1 MAFSAHQKLR
11 NVYSGRFV
19 AADEGVDRIDAVHE
33 PGIDE
38 KFERAINRGR
48 RRFVALLGELGEDV
62 VGADRRM
69 CAPDDLENAAPDWR
83 ELETTL
89 RTHISGGTY
98 RLIDAGG
105 VIVGRRVIVR
115 HVFQRF
121 AHALSYHLQPMATMD
136 RIPVTV
142 LTGFLGS
149 GKTTLLNRILSE
161 NHGKR
166 IAVIENEFGEVGVD
180 HQLVIGAEEEI
191 FETNNGCI
199 CCTVRGDLLRILGQ
213 LLKRRDKFDYIIVE
227 TTGMAD
233 PGPVAQ
239 TFFLDDDFKQQFLL
253 DAIVTLVDARHI
265 EKHLDE
271 MKEPGEQV
279 AFADVIL
286 LNKTDLVGAAELER
300 IERRVRAING
310 TARIFRTQNAN
321 VPIDRVLDVGAFD
334 LQRALAVDGSF
345 LEPQYPFEWAGVYQL
360 PAGQHTLR
368 TGADTHAHHHHDHGH
383 DHDHGHHHEHHHD
396 HDHGHHG
403 HAHDKGLGLVV
414 LPVAAATE
422 QALASAIESAV
433 RAFAEE
439 PVGVDCGG
447 SLKAGPVLHA
457 IDVNHEGGH
466 FVIDV
471 AAAGAHAIFCEHA
484 PAEFNLRVES
494 TTPVAQR
501 AFASHHHD
509 EEISSIGITDPRPLD
524 PQKLNDWL
532 SYLLKSRGADIFR
545 MKGVISLKGESRRYV
560 FHGVHMMFDGQLER
574 PWATGATRQ
583 NTLVFIGRNLDRQ
596 ELEAGFHSCLA

>member
-1 MAFSAHQKLR
+1 
-11 NVYSGRFV
+11 
-19 AADEGVDRIDAVHE
+19 
-33 PGIDE
+33 
-38 KFERAINRGR
+38 
-48 RRFVALLGELGEDV
+48 
-62 VGADRRM
+62 
-69 CAPDDLENAAPDWR
+69 
-83 ELETTL
+83 
-89 RTHISGGTY
+89 
-98 RLIDAGG
+98 
-105 VIVGRRVIVR
+105 
-115 HVFQRF
+115 
-121 AHALSYHLQPMATMD
+121 MATTD
-136 RIPVTV
+136 RVPVTV

-253 DAIVTLVDARHI
+253 DAIVTVIDACHI

-286 LNKTDLVGAAELER
+286 LNKTDLVTEAALER
-300 IERRVRAING
+300 IERRIRAMNG
-310 TARIFRTQNAN
+310 TAKIFRTQNAN

-334 LQRALAVDGSF
+334 LQRALTVDGSF
-345 LEPQYPFEWAGVYQL
+345 LEPEYPFEWGGVYEL
-360 PAGQHTLR
+360 PAGRFTLR
-368 TGADTHAHHHHDHGH
+368 TGTEAHAHHEHEHEHEHEHGH
-383 DHDHGHHHEHHHD
+383 DHA
-396 HDHGHHG
+396 
-403 HAHDKGLGLVV
+403 HAGGLGLVI
-414 LPVAAATE
+414 LPASGANAE
-422 QALASAIESAV
+422 ALDAAIEPAV
-433 RAFAEE
+433 RAFAEQSTT
-439 PVGVDCGG
+439 VACGG
-447 SLKAGPVLHA
+447 RLAPGHALYA
-457 IDVNHEGGH
+457 IDVDHDGSH
-466 FVIDV
+466 FDIEI
-471 AAAGAHAIFCEHA
+471 AKAGAYAIFCEHA
-484 PAEFNLRVES
+484 PAEFNLRIDGVRAS
-494 TTPVAQR
+494 AQR

-509 EEISSIGITDPRPLD
+509 EEISSIGISDPRPLD
-524 PQKLNDWL
+524 AKKVNDWL
-532 SYLLKSRGADIFR
+532 SYLLQSRGADIFR
-545 MKGVISLKGESRRYV
+545 MKGVLSLKGEDRRYV

-574 PWATGATRQ
+574 PWPAGASRQ
-583 NTLVFIGRNLDRQ
+583 NTLVFIGRKLDRQ